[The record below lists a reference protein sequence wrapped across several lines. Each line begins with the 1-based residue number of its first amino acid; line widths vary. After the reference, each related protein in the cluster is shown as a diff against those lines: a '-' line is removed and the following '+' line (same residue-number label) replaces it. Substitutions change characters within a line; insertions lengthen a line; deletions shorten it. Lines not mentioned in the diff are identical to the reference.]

1 MSERTQPATVEA
13 ICERIWLAIVERR
26 LRPGARLKEE
36 QLAEIFEVSRARIR
50 QAFAALER
58 DGLIILV
65 PHRGACV
72 AEPTID
78 EARDVFY
85 ARRAIEGRVV
95 ERLCACTD
103 ASGVARLNAHV
114 AAEREAH
121 LRRDRSEIV
130 RLSGA
135 FHLLIAELSGARY
148 LQQVL
153 RDLVSRTSLITAV
166 YQPQMAPSC
175 GPDEHAEIVKAIA
188 AGDPDRARRAMAAHL
203 EHVERAIDLQSA
215 EEPPRDLREALL

>member
-1 MSERTQPATVEA
+1 MPERRPSATVET
-13 ICERIWLAIVERR
+13 ICERIWLAIAERR

-50 QAFAALER
+50 QAFAMLER

-72 AEPTID
+72 AEPTIT
-78 EARDVFY
+78 EARDVFF
-85 ARRAIEGRVV
+85 ARRAIEGRVLD
-95 ERLCACTD
+95 RLCASID
-103 ASGVARLNAHV
+103 AAGIARLRAHV
-114 AAEREAH
+114 AAERAAH
-121 LRRDRSEIV
+121 AANDRSAIV

-135 FHLLIAELSGARY
+135 FHLLIAELSGAQY

-166 YQPQMAPSC
+166 YQPQMVASC
-175 GPDEHAEIVKAIA
+175 GPDEHAAIVEAIA
-188 AGDPDRARRAMAAHL
+188 AGCATQAMAHMAAHL
-203 EHVERAIDLQSA
+203 DHVEREIDLQGA
-215 EEPPRDLREALL
+215 AEPPRDLRDALL